1 MVDLCLL
8 SGLGKR
14 KRVMDEKE
22 LMMPLELGYVLEA
35 EKRKALIKKF
45 TSEHVVSLSLPS
57 SYRHMVTNV
66 QRTLLFWTTLPLFCS
81 WNPRWRRE
89 TRIKPVAGRPQGEVA
104 YYAPCGKKLR
114 QYPDVMKVPR
124 PHGAVVQS
132 ASMIQKQLLWGIQM
146 SSWVCNRDYMESL

>member
-45 TSEHVVSLSLPS
+45 TSESFVPLSLPS
-57 SYRHMVTNV
+57 SHQNMVTNV
-66 QRTLLFWTTLPLFCS
+66 QRTLLF
-81 WNPRWRRE
+81 
-89 TRIKPVAGRPQGEVA
+89 
-104 YYAPCGKKLR
+104 
-114 QYPDVMKVPR
+114 
-124 PHGAVVQS
+124 
-132 ASMIQKQLLWGIQM
+132 
-146 SSWVCNRDYMESL
+146 